1 MFSLSKLSSFSN
13 VIYLSIYFFLKKRVN
28 ERKIVRQAKETA
40 QKELMVSVYVS
51 AS

>member
-1 MFSLSKLSSFSN
+1 MLFT
-13 VIYLSIYFFLKKRVN
+13 YLFYFLKKRVN